1 MNEDETI
8 VAYFLRIDEVVNAIK
23 GLGEQIEEY
32 DIVSKVIRSIL
43 PKFET
48 KISTLEE
55 KKRFLKMTLH

>member
-8 VAYFLRIDEVVNAIK
+8 AAYFLRIDEVVNARK
-23 GLGEQIEEY
+23 GLGEQIEDY
-32 DIVSKVIRSIL
+32 DVISKVIRSVL

-55 KKRFLKMTLH
+55 K